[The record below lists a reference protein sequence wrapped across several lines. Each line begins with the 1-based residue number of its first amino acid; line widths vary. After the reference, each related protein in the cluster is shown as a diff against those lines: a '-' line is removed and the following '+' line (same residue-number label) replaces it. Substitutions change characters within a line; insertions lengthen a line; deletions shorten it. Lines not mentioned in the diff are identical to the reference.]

1 MPHSPVPSPPLAPA
15 SPSFSHSSQIPTD
28 TQTSSLYQQLQRLH
42 LVQPQ
47 NYHRG
52 SPPNCMTGPQTDSPP
67 PPPSLL
73 LHSFTQ
79 PMQRGSPPPNVTNF
93 QNLQMIRED
102 SQDTCDTTNSDED
115 INMHASIPGSY
126 KEVIGDL
133 GHRHY
138 VINKPQISITDTH
151 GHVTAVNSDGDET
164 EGMEESD
171 IQIQSTNS
179 GSYST
184 FQDQVSNSV
193 SHTSS
198 SFQHYSHKK
207 SLATFSTVV
216 YNSNLANIP
225 PYLSGKTLYWDISQS
240 ELPFSSYNWPNAQI
254 DHQTHNAMD
263 LIQRQ
268 QSFQYDPKSLHK
280 TGLSNNAEEAIDL
293 SLSQSE
299 EQVNIQKVNSNINL
313 ASTRTVEDI
322 LSELKRILQLVNKGK
337 VVQFSDNLFRLEN
350 SDVQMEL
357 EVCQGDS
364 YNGLQVRR
372 ISGDK
377 GHYRQLCHDLLS
389 GINL

>member
-1 MPHSPVPSPPLAPA
+1 
-15 SPSFSHSSQIPTD
+15 
-28 TQTSSLYQQLQRLH
+28 
-42 LVQPQ
+42 
-47 NYHRG
+47 
-52 SPPNCMTGPQTDSPP
+52 
-67 PPPSLL
+67 
-73 LHSFTQ
+73 
-79 PMQRGSPPPNVTNF
+79 
-93 QNLQMIRED
+93 MIRED
-102 SQDTCDTTNSDED
+102 SQDTCDTTNSNEEF
-115 INMHASIPGSY
+115 NMHASLFYQEGM
-126 KEVIGDL
+126 GDL
-133 GHRHY
+133 GHRQY
-138 VINKPQISITDTH
+138 VNKPQISITDTH

-171 IQIQSTNS
+171 IQLQPKTS
-179 GSYST
+179 GSFST
-184 FQDQVSNSV
+184 FQDQVSKSV
-193 SHTSS
+193 SQN
-198 SFQHYSHKK
+198 SFQHYSHQK

-254 DHQTHNAMD
+254 DHQKHNAMD
-263 LIQRQ
+263 LIHSQ
-268 QSFQYDPKSLHK
+268 QGFQYDQKHSRMKDH
-280 TGLSNNAEEAIDL
+280 TLSQSNAEKAIDL
-293 SLSQSE
+293 SQSNQLGQSDE
-299 EQVNIQKVNSNINL
+299 VNIQKVNSNINL

-322 LSELKRILQLVNKGK
+322 LSELKRILQIGNKGR
-337 VVQFSDNLFRLEN
+337 VVQFSENLFRLEN